1 MGGIHLLAGFDSF
14 TLTWHYFFD
23 SLVAGL
29 TLGSLYAL
37 LAIGYSMVYGILKLL
52 NFAHGEVFMIGSYI
66 GYFVLTALGGATSPK
81 VSIPVLFLLMFAAAM
96 LGSGLLGVA
105 IERFAYRPLRHA
117 PRIAPLISAL
127 GVSFF
132 LQQLATLLFGSIPKQ
147 YNTFSLHNGSLFNR
161 ITIGNF
167 QIQYMQLFVL
177 VSAFVLMVAL
187 TQLVSR
193 TKVGR
198 AMRATSFDL
207 EAASM
212 MGIDIDR
219 VIVFTFFVGSAL
231 AGAGGVMNGLIFQNV
246 NPYVGFNAGLKA
258 FTAAVVGGIGSIKG
272 AMFGGLTI
280 GVAQSF
286 ATGYLS
292 SAYQDVIVFALLVV
306 ILLVRPTGLFG
317 TPVLQKVRWTRLRT
331 RRRLH
336 LRSTRPARRSAPTNG
351 SRDPA
356 SAGKQEACG
365 DGSTRCPLPCSSQQR
380 RRALHSSRSSR
391 C

>member
-1 MGGIHLLAGFDSF
+1 MGGIQFLASFDAF
-14 TLTWHYFFD
+14 TLTWHYFF
-23 SLVAGL
+23 SQLVAGL

-37 LAIGYSMVYGILKLL
+37 LALGYSMVYGILKLL

-66 GYFVLTALGGATSPK
+66 GYFVLTAFGGAVSPN
-81 VSIPVLFLLMFAAAM
+81 IPVVLLILVMFAAAM
-96 LGSGLLGVA
+96 LGSGLLGIVV
-105 IERFAYRPLRHA
+105 ERFAYRPLRHA
-117 PRIAPLISAL
+117 SRIAPLISAL

-132 LQQLATLLFGSIPKQ
+132 LQQLATLLFGSVPKE
-147 YNTFSLHNGSLFNR
+147 YNTFSLHGGSLFNR
-161 ITIGNF
+161 ITIGSF
-167 QIQYMQLFVL
+167 EIQYMQLIVMLSAAGLMIAL
-177 VSAFVLMVAL
+177 VA
-187 TQLVSR
+187 LVSR

-280 GVAQSF
+280 GVAQAF

-292 SAYQDVIVFALLVV
+292 SA
-306 ILLVRPTGLFG
+306 
-317 TPVLQKVRWTRLRT
+317 
-331 RRRLH
+331 
-336 LRSTRPARRSAPTNG
+336 
-351 SRDPA
+351 
-356 SAGKQEACG
+356 
-365 DGSTRCPLPCSSQQR
+365 
-380 RRALHSSRSSR
+380 
-391 C
+391 